1 MTKGA
6 SMAKPTV
13 RQLRGLNDL
22 ITDAMTAGVGRTEQI
37 HRAIARRPYSV
48 LKRIGPIAT
57 PVRTVEFVETT
68 ISGSVY
74 WTIRLAS
81 EVSGRIVSRVLE
93 QLDKRESE
101 TEPADANRSKTA

>member
-1 MTKGA
+1 
-6 SMAKPTV
+6 MAKPTV

-22 ITDAMTAGVGRTEQI
+22 ITDALAAGVTRTEEI
-37 HRAIARRPYSV
+37 HRAIARRPYAV
-48 LKRIGPIAT
+48 LKRIGPIAA

-81 EVSGRIVSRVLE
+81 EVSGRIVSQVLE
-93 QLDKRESE
+93 RLDTSE
-101 TEPADANRSKTA
+101 T

>member
-1 MTKGA
+1 
-6 SMAKPTV
+6 MAKPTL

-22 ITDAMTAGVGRTEQI
+22 ITDALAAGVTRTEEI
-37 HRAIARRPYSV
+37 HRAIARRPYAV
-48 LKRIGPIAT
+48 LKRISPIGA

-81 EVSGRIVSRVLE
+81 KVSGRIVSQVLE
-93 QLDKRESE
+93 RLDARENGTGE
-101 TEPADANRSKTA
+101 RDEDRSKTA